1 MLRLAEIL
9 EEEAPKATRRRRSQ
23 FVGRQTRSEEDA
35 LPCHPPAPSHH
46 PSSSRR
52 AVSFEGVVVVEGAAT
67 AAASAADS
75 AAAAARRAAFRL
87 RRPAKVDD
95 DCPSSSSSSGVSS
108 LSSTSMDG
116 MDFLAVAHAAQ
127 RQADAAAALH
137 LPSSSTSSPPLK
149 PPPTLVLPPSTVV
162 PPSITVPTVTMEGMG
177 ERRSS
182 TFKDPPMICEQGPS
196 APSSPTSPGGTR
208 IKRPSPII
216 VSDDASYRIN
226 LMSGSSGFPDISKM
240 SLLSPGGYATSDLGS
255 SPRSSFSVPQGSQSP
270 LLLGPWTAFRDS
282 RQLDDDGSGSEY
294 GGGNKDLLS
303 PGMMLSPA
311 PFSPFSDYRSDCD
324 TPYSSYA
331 RSPNL
336 SPHLP
341 LGGLHFSFDPV
352 RSASSMSHRA
362 GTAALAGS
370 ASSLLV
376 PLDATAR
383 ERSRSDSEMCGPRS
397 DEQEERMDTSCVS
410 VPVAATKRSG
420 AYKKRL
426 LEKYEQEQRRPAK
439 QRSTSSPPPGSGGEE
454 SEVDDFDM
462 RSISRRC
469 SRQPTLDEMRP
480 LQLALG
486 IQEKLGQQSQ
496 IDQWMGQQLQQLQQ
510 LYRSHEILNA
520 AASQVA
526 AAQQAAILAAAAA
539 ASQPPSSP
547 HSQRGLMM
555 RQTTIDSGSVL
566 PPPALTGPMKTA
578 TLWRRSRSESDVSSH
593 HSHHQQFVCEHCG
606 QAFALHDRLAKH
618 IASRH
623 RDKTPSQNEESKT
636 HRCGQCGKSFGRS
649 DMLTRHMRLHTGH
662 KPYACNLCGQ
672 VFSRSD
678 HLSTHQRT
686 HTGEKPYQCP
696 LCNYA
701 ASRRDMITRHM
712 RTHIKPDGT
721 PLDVTTA
728 QLQQISM
735 ICGLNPQ
742 QTDMNTLIA
751 VIGSDSGDGS
761 QPPMIVQAP
770 LPPPEPAPPIVGSVG
785 SAFTAFKP
793 KQQPLQQLQP

>member
-1 MLRLAEIL
+1 MCAS
-9 EEEAPKATRRRRSQ
+9 SQ
-23 FVGRQTRSEEDA
+23 
-35 LPCHPPAPSHH
+35 PPQQ
-46 PSSSRR
+46 RR
-52 AVSFEGVVVVEGAAT
+52 AVSFEGAASAAEGGVSAAAAAT
-67 AAASAADS
+67 AAAK
-75 AAAAARRAAFRL
+75 RAAFRL
-87 RRPAKVDD
+87 QRPTKVEED
-95 DCPSSSSSSGVSS
+95 SSGVSS
-108 LSSTSMDG
+108 SSSFSSSIDSG
-116 MDFLAVAHAAQ
+116 MDFLAVAAAAATQ
-127 RQADAAAALH
+127 RQAEAAARLH
-137 LPSSSTSSPPLK
+137 NPSISSSSPPVK
-149 PPPTLVLPPSTVV
+149 HPPTLVLPPTTVC
-162 PPSITVPTVTMEGMG
+162 PTIQVPTVITESIGDS
-177 ERRSS
+177 R

-216 VSDDASYRIN
+216 VSDDATYRIN
-226 LMSGSSGFPDISKM
+226 LMTGSSGFPDISKM

-255 SPRSSFSVPQGSQSP
+255 SPRSSFSAPQGSPSQSP

-294 GGGNKDLLS
+294 GGGHKDLLS

-311 PFSPFSDYRSDCD
+311 PFSPFSDYHSDHCD

-341 LGGLHFSFDPV
+341 MSGLHFSFDPV

-362 GTAALAGS
+362 GTTALAGS
-370 ASSLLV
+370 SSSLLV
-376 PLDATAR
+376 PLDSAAR
-383 ERSRSDSEMCGPRS
+383 ERSRSDSEMCGQRN

-410 VPVAATKRSG
+410 VPVAASKRSG

-439 QRSTSSPPPGSGGEE
+439 QRSTSSPPPGSGEE

-469 SRQPTLDEMRP
+469 SRQPTLDETHD

-526 AAQQAAILAAAAA
+526 AAQQAQALLAAAAA
-539 ASQPPSSP
+539 AAAAPPSSP
-547 HSQRGLMM
+547 HRGLMM
-555 RQTTIDSGSVL
+555 RQTTIDSGSIL

-593 HSHHQQFVCEHCG
+593 NHHQQFVCEHCG

-623 RDKTPSQNEESKT
+623 RDKTPAQSEESKT

-712 RTHIKPDGT
+712 RTHIKSDGT

-770 LPPPEPAPPIVGSVG
+770 LPPPEPALPIVGSVG

-793 KQQPLQQLQP
+793 KQQPSLSLQ

>member
-1 MLRLAEIL
+1 
-9 EEEAPKATRRRRSQ
+9 S
-23 FVGRQTRSEEDA
+23 
-35 LPCHPPAPSHH
+35 
-46 PSSSRR
+46 
-52 AVSFEGVVVVEGAAT
+52 
-67 AAASAADS
+67 DS
-75 AAAAARRAAFRL
+75 L
-87 RRPAKVDD
+87 
-95 DCPSSSSSSGVSS
+95 
-108 LSSTSMDG
+108 
-116 MDFLAVAHAAQ
+116 Q
-127 RQADAAAALH
+127 
-137 LPSSSTSSPPLK
+137 
-149 PPPTLVLPPSTVV
+149 
-162 PPSITVPTVTMEGMG
+162 
-177 ERRSS
+177 
-182 TFKDPPMICEQGPS
+182 DPPMICEQGPS

-208 IKRPSPII
+208 IKRPAPII
-216 VSDDASYRIN
+216 VSDDATYKIN
-226 LMSGSSGFPDISKM
+226 LMSGSSAFPDISKM

-255 SPRSSFSVPQGSQSP
+255 SPRSSFSAPQGSPSQSP

-282 RQLDDDGSGSEY
+282 RQLDDDGSGSDY
-294 GGGNKDLLS
+294 GGGSKDLLS

-362 GTAALAGS
+362 GGAAHAGS
-370 ASSLLV
+370 SSSLLV

-397 DEQEERMDTSCVS
+397 DDQEERMDTSCIS
-410 VPVAATKRSG
+410 VPVAASKRSG

-439 QRSTSSPPPGSGGEE
+439 QRSTSSPPPGSGEE

-462 RSISRRC
+462 KSISRRC
-469 SRQPTLDEMRP
+469 SRQPTLDETRA

-510 LYRSHEILNA
+510 LYRSHELLNA

-539 ASQPPSSP
+539 AAHPPSTSP
-547 HSQRGLMM
+547 HSPRGIMM
-555 RQTTIDSGSVL
+555 RQSTIDSGSVL
-566 PPPALTGPMKTA
+566 PLPALTGPMKTA

-593 HSHHQQFVCEHCG
+593 NHHQQFVCEHCG

-623 RDKTPSQNEESKT
+623 RDKTPSQSEESKT

-793 KQQPLQQLQP
+793 KQQQPLQQLQPSQLLAAPPMLHSFSTPNSPSISRQTSLGGG